1 MKNFHGLIPRVM
13 IELNDEEL
21 NNAGPVSIIKED
33 RPPKPREPDISE
45 CCQRNCVNCVFV
57 YYEKALARWKKK
69 IEELEA
75 DTTH

>member
-1 MKNFHGLIPRVM
+1 MKNFHGLIHRV
-13 IELNDEEL
+13 IEHNGEQLSNEGQVTLANEE
-21 NNAGPVSIIKED
+21 

-69 IEELEA
+69 VEELEG
-75 DTTH
+75 TKS